1 MNPAPTTLREDL
13 RLIAEL
19 VPEGARVL
27 DLGCG
32 TGDLLA
38 WLQQHR
44 QVNGYG
50 LEIDHDKITAC
61 IDRGVNVIERNID
74 EDLSEFDTDSFDL
87 VVMTETLQ
95 AVRQPAR
102 VLDEMLRIAP
112 EGIVTF
118 PNFGHWRCRL
128 HLATR
133 GRMPVANHLPH
144 SWYDTPNIH
153 LCTFADFE
161 ALCAERGLRITRR
174 LVVDANYRP
183 NNVINRWSNL
193 FGSIAIYGLARAAAP
208 GRSS

>member
-1 MNPAPTTLREDL
+1 MNAAPETLREDL

-44 QVNGYG
+44 GVNGYG
-50 LEIDHDKITAC
+50 IEIDHDKITAC
-61 IDRGVNVIERNID
+61 IAKGVNVIERNLD
-74 EDLSEFDTDSFDL
+74 EDLSDYDSDSFDL

-95 AVRQPAR
+95 AVRYPAK

-112 EGIVTF
+112 RGVVTF

-128 HLATR
+128 HLASR
-133 GRMPVANHLPH
+133 GRMPVARHLPH
-144 SWYDTPNIH
+144 AWYDTPNIH

-161 ALCAERGLRITRR
+161 DLCRQRGLAITSR
-174 LVVDANYRP
+174 LVVNGQYRP
-183 NNVINRWSNL
+183 NQLLNRWSNL
-193 FGSIAIYGLARAAAP
+193 FGSIAIYGLAR
-208 GRSS
+208 GTGG